1 MAKKFTA
8 RLLVLSAALAVSGI
22 ASATTPSA
30 LSFQEGI
37 GWAPKALPGK
47 APESGLGSGVPGQFP
62 YTAWS
67 CSGQWCSPAVLP
79 AKSDE
84 LTWTR
89 VPHVRGYTPAVP
101 GEDPSAVPE
110 FESETLDR
118 FVTAFGKV
126 KEITGDF
133 TSKLQA
139 AKNEEQAQELRA
151 AAQAETMAALEEA
164 EITLDEYNDVAS
176 AMDRDTDLRMRLF
189 ARLN

>member
-8 RLLVLSAALAVSGI
+8 RLLVLSAALCVSGI

-30 LSFQEGI
+30 LPYHEGI

-79 AKSDE
+79 ATSDE

-89 VPHVRGYTPAVP
+89 VPHVRAYTPGAPAEVQ
-101 GEDPSAVPE
+101 

-133 TSKLQA
+133 ATKLQA
-139 AKNEEQAQELRA
+139 AKTEQQAQELRE
-151 AAQAETMAALEEA
+151 AAQAETMAALEAA